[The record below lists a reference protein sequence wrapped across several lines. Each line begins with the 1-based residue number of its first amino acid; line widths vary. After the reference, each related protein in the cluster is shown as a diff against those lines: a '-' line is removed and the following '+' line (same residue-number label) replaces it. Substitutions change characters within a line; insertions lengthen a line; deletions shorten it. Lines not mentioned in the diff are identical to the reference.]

1 MGDGR
6 SKPGARSWEIAA
18 EFLIFNFYFE
28 THSRPTLA
36 RCYPRSFTFY
46 VAIPIR
52 SILIS
57 DSSFRVESAIDSF
70 IRYLAVERGLSDN
83 YQLSTQRSLNDFAT
97 WCAEK
102 NRGPRSAA

>member
-6 SKPGARSWEIAA
+6 SELGA
-18 EFLIFNFYFE
+18 
-28 THSRPTLA
+28 
-36 RCYPRSFTFY
+36 

-83 YQLSTQRSLNDFAT
+83 YQLSTQRSLNDFASCQ
-97 WCAEK
+97 WPLGPPCK
-102 NRGPRSAA
+102 QNRPAATLKR